1 MKADEVYGAELGTIV
16 ESQASQLWLVIA
28 RGNVESMPALSMGT
42 SDTPCS
48 KYILCNPY
56 GQRQPFFYIIP
67 SAKSLNLAGGFCK
80 TPFGRLVGLENG

>member
-42 SDTPCS
+42 SE
-48 KYILCNPY
+48 
-56 GQRQPFFYIIP
+56 
-67 SAKSLNLAGGFCK
+67 ASLFSEIK
-80 TPFGRLVGLENG
+80 TPSSTVKRRWVS